1 MQTLTTAHFADMWL
15 RMKMWIFFTSLW
27 SGGLGITCLDAM
39 GKSVDWYAIYKIP
52 KISRSSNW
60 IIKEGLAPFYLDVN
74 SPSWTFLN
82 QSMND
87 SQQPVYQ
94 TLTPIY
100 SGKKQDM
107 MYILYNDE
115 PPSSQASFE
124 SEGGH
129 TKGVVAFDKNS
140 GFWLI
145 HSSPHFPPSDS
156 YSFPKNSCGNGQSFL
171 CVTFPYKQLGNVARQ
186 LWYNEPHIYDKVVP
200 DSFIKDYP
208 DLKKVIDRHT
218 YPGSPYY
225 SVLQMTS
232 LGGQKFTSFAK
243 SGRFGAD
250 LYDRLVAPRLQQDL
264 LVKTWSRGGGGKL
277 DSNCST
283 TYKVMKI
290 TSISMQ
296 ASGDTFVFK
305 ADHSKWAITTSVVGF
320 RKEKVLQFQELEK
333 WTCIGDI
340 NRMKSQFKRGGG
352 TMCLQNPSVWQA
364 YTSSV
369 DSYEKC

>member
-1 MQTLTTAHFADMWL
+1 
-15 RMKMWIFFTSLW
+15 MKMWIFFTSLW

-52 KISRSSNW
+52 KISSSSNW

-100 SGKKQDM
+100 KGKSQDL
-107 MYILYNDE
+107 MYIVYNDE
-115 PPSSQASFE
+115 PPPSQVSLGNG
-124 SEGGH
+124 GGH

-145 HSSPHFPPSDS
+145 QSAPHFPPSDKYS
-156 YSFPKNSCGNGQSFL
+156 YPQTACHYGQSFL
-171 CVTFPYKQLGNVARQ
+171 CVTFPYTQLGNVATQ
-186 LWYNEPHIYDKVVP
+186 LWYNEPHIYNLNVP
-200 DSFIKDYP
+200 DSFIQDYP
-208 DLKKVIDRHT
+208 DLNKVIHGHT
-218 YPGSPYY
+218 HPGSPYY
-225 SVLQMTS
+225 SVLQMSS
-232 LGGQKFTSFAK
+232 LGGEKFTSFAK
-243 SGRFGAD
+243 SGEFGED
-250 LYDRLVAPRLQQDL
+250 LYDGLVAPRLQQDL
-264 LVKTWSRGGGGKL
+264 LVETWLNGGGGKL

-290 TSISMQ
+290 NSISMQ
-296 ASGDTFVFK
+296 AFGLKFK
-305 ADHSKWAITTSVVGF
+305 ETDDHSKWATSTSVVGF
-320 RKEKVLQFQELEK
+320 RKEKVLKFQALEK

-340 NRMKSQFKRGGG
+340 NRMLSQFKRGGG
-352 TMCLQNPSVWQA
+352 TMCLQNPSVWQT

-369 DSYEKC
+369 DSYDACK